1 MLPSAV
7 SVAFYQGPY
16 FALRLQV
23 SKPAPE
29 CRGINMLN
37 SLESSRSS
45 TEVKE
50 GFFDADWILCLYLQV
65 FSWLKVFVIAALS
78 YAWTFMP
85 ILIPV
90 RAEPSELLP

>member
-50 GFFDADWILCLYLQV
+50 GFF
-65 FSWLKVFVIAALS
+65 
-78 YAWTFMP
+78 
-85 ILIPV
+85 
-90 RAEPSELLP
+90 